1 MSLDILSLKSLPV
14 NTSGEAFSNLNSYL
28 VPSYT
33 VMMNKTKLA
42 FHNNFQTIFTELKNG
57 Q

>member
-42 FHNNFQTIFTELKNG
+42 FHNNFQNIFTDLKNG